1 MARHFICSADGGSR
15 GNPGPA
21 AYGAVVTENG
31 KILHELYETIGIE
44 TNNVAEYSG
53 LLAALRKVNE
63 IDPTATV
70 EVHMDS
76 KLVVEQMSGR
86 WQIKHPGMR
95 ILAKDA
101 RDAHDPSLVTY
112 KWIPRDQNSH
122 ADRLANKALD
132 GDATTMNAPQQK
144 NFLTERLVSGETP
157 TTIYFI
163 RHGETILTPER
174 RFSGAGG
181 SDPELS
187 EIGVAQAKQVALE
200 IAARKPD
207 VLIASPMVRTRQ
219 TAEEIQKTTGLDIH
233 FDEAWVEC
241 AFGEWD
247 GLTVAD
253 VQQLYPN
260 EWLAW
265 VSGTDFAPKGG
276 ESYEDVF
283 ERISGPIKDLADNYP
298 GKTVVV
304 VAHNVVVKAIACEIM
319 GVPIDTFFHI
329 DVAPCSITTAQIYP
343 SDGLRVLK
351 SLSDRSYIGL
361 TQSHQ

>member
-21 AYGAVVTENG
+21 AYGAVVSENG

-95 ILAKDA
+95 VLAKDA

-132 GDATTMNAPQQK
+132 GETSTPAAPLQK
-144 NFLTERLVSGETP
+144 NFLTERLVSGEKP
-157 TTIYFI
+157 TIIYFI

-187 EIGVAQAKQVALE
+187 DIGIAQAKQVAAE

-207 VLIASPMVRTRQ
+207 ILIASPMVRTRQ
-219 TAEEIQKTTGLDIH
+219 TAEEIAKATGLEIRY
-233 FDEAWVEC
+233 DESWVEC

-247 GLTVAD
+247 GLTVTD
-253 VQQLYPN
+253 VQKLYPN
-260 EWLAW
+260 EWRAW
-265 VSGTDFAPKGG
+265 VSDTSFAPQGG
-276 ESYEDVF
+276 ESYEQVF
-283 ERISGPIKDLADNYP
+283 ARITAPLGDLAIDYP
-298 GKTVVV
+298 GKTIVVV
-304 VAHNVVVKAIACEIM
+304 SHNVVVKAVACEIM
-319 GVPIDTFFHI
+319 NVPIETFFHI
-329 DVAPCSITTAQIYP
+329 DVAPCSITTAHIYP

-351 SLSDRSYIGL
+351 SLSERSTIGL

>member
-95 ILAKDA
+95 VLAKEA
-101 RDAHDPSLVTY
+101 REAHDPALVTY

-132 GDATTMNAPQQK
+132 GDTSTPNAPQQK
-144 NFLTERLVSGETP
+144 NFLTERLVSGEKP
-157 TTIYFI
+157 TVIYFI

-187 EIGVAQAKQVALE
+187 DIGIAQAKQVAAE

-207 VLIASPMVRTRQ
+207 LIIASPMVRTRQ
-219 TAEEIQKTTGLDIH
+219 TAEEIQKTTGLEIH
-233 FDEAWVEC
+233 FDDSWVEC

-253 VQQLYPN
+253 VQKLFPN
-260 EWLAW
+260 EWQAW
-265 VSGTDFAPKGG
+265 VSNTSFAPKGG
-276 ESYEDVF
+276 ESYEDVL
-283 ERISGPIKDLADNYP
+283 ERIQLPLGDLALDYP

-304 VAHNVVVKAIACEIM
+304 VTHNVVVKAVACAVM
-319 GVPIDTFFHI
+319 GVPIETFFHI
-329 DVAPCSITTAQIYP
+329 DVAPCSITTAHIYP
-343 SDGLRVLK
+343 SDGLRALK
-351 SLSDRSYIGL
+351 SLSERSHIGL